1 MRKKRRA
8 LFIGRFQPYHAGHHW
23 VVKRL
28 ACRFDE
34 VLIVIGSTQVNRT
47 RDNPLT
53 VKERKILIRTA
64 LRADG
69 LEKKCRV
76 FELKDKRDNEK
87 WLRALLALCPRFDE
101 AFSNHAL
108 TLKLLREKGFTAH
121 ETGLWRGISATLV
134 RLLVRENNAR
144 WKKLVHPAVA
154 KELEARGL
162 VNAIRK
168 SLKPSPKPVYCRAA

>member
-1 MRKKRRA
+1 MRRIRSA

-28 ACRFDE
+28 ARKFDE

-53 VKERKILIRTA
+53 VKEREGLIHAA
-64 LRADG
+64 LKADDVD
-69 LEKKCRV
+69 KKCV
-76 FELKDKRDNEK
+76 VLELRDKHDNEK
-87 WLRALLALCPRFDE
+87 WVRALLALCPSFDE
-101 AFSNHAL
+101 AFSNHPL
-108 TLKLLREKGFTAH
+108 TLKLLRERGFPSH

-134 RLLVRENNAR
+134 RSLIRKRNAR

-154 KELEARGL
+154 KEIEARDL
-162 VNAIRK
+162 VDVIRK
-168 SLKPSPKPVYCRAA
+168 SLKPNAPLVYR